1 MSFAT
6 PILDRRD
13 RRPKDKALGGP
24 KRCGR
29 PSHSREDR
37 VRTIA
42 WFKAVASGLGLDTA
56 GAVGRRMQEEADKC
70 GRHAENHDASKVWT
84 HYAKGRPAPGP
95 KRLEFVDKIVPGTA
109 EFFRQGPS
117 GLWIAM
123 WGDLG
128 MQLCADD
135 VQALF
140 CVRPSDLDLHWLV
153 SAITAWRNHA
163 ALAYSGALNEF
174 PDGLYEAV
182 IFGLRNPS
190 VTSELKEWGVWN
202 LILEDISE
210 SERSNIRR
218 NPHKRQEIFA
228 IGCDFSHDPV
238 RYYLTNPIAFSQAAE
253 NCHPAGVS
261 VLGRS
266 MRQ

>member
-6 PILDRRD
+6 PILDRRS
-13 RRPKDKALGGP
+13 RRPKDKTLGGA
-24 KRCGR
+24 KRRGR

-42 WFKAVASGLGLDTA
+42 WFKAVAAGLGLDTA

-70 GRHAENHDASKVWT
+70 GRHVENHDVSKVWT
-84 HYAKGRPAPGP
+84 HYAKGRPTPGP

-123 WGDLG
+123 WGDLR

-135 VQALF
+135 VQAIF
-140 CVRPSDLDLHWLV
+140 SVQPSDVDLHWLV
-153 SAITAWRNHA
+153 GAITAWRNHA
-163 ALAYSGALNEF
+163 ALADSGALNEF

-182 IFGLRNPS
+182 IFGLQNPS
-190 VTSELKEWGVWN
+190 VMGELKEWGVWN
-202 LILEDISE
+202 LILEDIAE

-218 NPHKRQEIFA
+218 NPHKWQEIFA
-228 IGCDFSHDPV
+228 IGCVFSRDPV
-238 RYYLTNPIAFSQAAE
+238 RDYLINPIAFSQAAE
-253 NCHPAGVS
+253 INHAVGIS

-266 MRQ
+266 THQ